1 MGVGIENEASW
12 CLLLCHLLHSSWE
25 RAILTHT
32 RGKSIRS
39 AVCTQQSMISVSSSS
54 SSSRAQSAVQHIS
67 PVTATRDRLRRMS
80 SQPASQPA
88 IKQIVHSVAS
98 RDGDLMQPYPH
109 HLVFSPAANP
119 GSIRTPVQCEHPI
132 QVTRQVFGELAF
144 SYVPHL

>member
-1 MGVGIENEASW
+1 MSALVPSSALKLGKSDPYSHTRKEHTFGCMYAAIHDIGIIII
-12 CLLLCHLLHSSWE
+12 LLLTRAECGPAHQSCH
-25 RAILTHT
+25 
-32 RGKSIRS
+32 
-39 AVCTQQSMISVSSSS
+39 
-54 SSSRAQSAVQHIS
+54 
-67 PVTATRDRLRRMS
+67 RDS
-80 SQPASQPA
+80 GSFASNVKPASQPASQPA